1 MMDNEFRRTNGGVTG
16 PADDGLDQPK
26 DIPMTL
32 ASTYSGRTT
41 GRPLKLLA
49 SAACALTFALGML
62 AAPGASA
69 ADDPQIIAKAKEE
82 AGQGKFLIMVSSPK
96 GEKEQKALMEA
107 FQKRFNLK
115 LDWEWLPLTSG
126 VSGPRV
132 VEQAK
137 SNVRLPSAIGGYPY
151 TLYESWIVKNNLD
164 EKVDW
169 VKEFGGMF
177 PDIKTAAVDTV
188 LPRYHNRL
196 LRQWDVHYVLVYNT
210 KSVKKADLPTSI
222 EQFTD
227 PKWKGRFGMSNV
239 NASPMEFL
247 ALDIGVD
254 GVTDLTK
261 KLVANQP
268 RFKAGPPA
276 VVGAVASGEIP
287 VALCGYTALAE
298 SLKAKGAP
306 IDWVVLDRL
315 PLQPL
320 LDFMLKG
327 APQPNLGKL
336 FLAWLVT
343 EGRSIQEKE
352 EYLSA
357 YSNPASPTTQAVK
370 KMNPKHRVVEVR
382 TDKDMETA
390 LAGEKAVMSV
400 ISGSAGK

>member
-1 MMDNEFRRTNGGVTG
+1 MKSDTMQQGRNLHRPSRLFARATM
-16 PADDGLDQPK
+16 A
-26 DIPMTL
+26 L
-32 ASTYSGRTT
+32 AFA
-41 GRPLKLLA
+41 A
-49 SAACALTFALGML
+49 SALGVL
-62 AAPGASA
+62 PAAQA
-69 ADDPQIIAKAKEE
+69 ADDPQIIAKAREE
-82 AGQGKFLIMVSSPK
+82 AGNGKFLIMVSSPK
-96 GEKEQKALMEA
+96 GEKEQKAVMEA

-151 TLYESWIVKNNLD
+151 TLYESWIVKNGLD

-177 PDIKTAAVDTV
+177 PDIKTAAADTV

-222 EQFTD
+222 EQFAD

-254 GVTDLTK
+254 GLTDLTK

-343 EGRSIQEKE
+343 EGRTVQEKE
-352 EYLSA
+352 EYLSL
-357 YSNPASPTTQAVK
+357 YSNPNSPTTQAVK
-370 KMNPKHRVVEVR
+370 KQNPKARVVEVR
-382 TDKDMETA
+382 TDKDMETT
-390 LAGEKAVMSV
+390 LAAEKAVMSV
-400 ISGSAGK
+400 ISGAAGK

>member
-1 MMDNEFRRTNGGVTG
+1 MKTEILH
-16 PADDGLDQPK
+16 DGR
-26 DIPMTL
+26 I
-32 ASTYSGRTT
+32 A
-41 GRPLKLLA
+41 GRPLKFLA
-49 SAACALTFALGML
+49 RAATALAL
-62 AAPGASA
+62 AASTLVLPLAAGA
-69 ADDPQIIAKAKEE
+69 ADDPAIIAKAKEE

-96 GEKEQKALMEA
+96 GEKEQKAIMEA

-247 ALDIGVD
+247 ALDIGVE
-254 GVTDLTK
+254 GLTDLTK

-298 SLKAKGAP
+298 ALKAKGAP

-343 EGRSIQEKE
+343 EGRDVQEKQ
-352 EYLSA
+352 EYLSL

-370 KMNPKHRVVEVR
+370 KMNPKHRVLEVR
-382 TDKDMETA
+382 TDKDMDTT

-400 ISGSAGK
+400 ISGAAGK